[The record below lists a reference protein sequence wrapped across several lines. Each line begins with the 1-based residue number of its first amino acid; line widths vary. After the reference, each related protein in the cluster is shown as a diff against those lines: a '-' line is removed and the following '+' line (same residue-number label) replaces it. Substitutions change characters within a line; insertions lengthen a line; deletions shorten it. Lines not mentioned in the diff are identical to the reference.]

1 MSTRQLPET
10 VLQFGAGR
18 FLRAFVDRFIQQAND
33 SGQNVG
39 RVVVVQREVDGRADS
54 MQSQDGFT
62 VLVRGYEN
70 GELIERP
77 EKVASIS
84 RSIVA
89 ADDWREVL
97 RIAGTTELK
106 YIVS

>member
-1 MSTRQLPET
+1 MSLHSDLPET

-33 SGQNVG
+33 GGQRVG
-39 RVVVVQREVDGRADS
+39 RLVVVQRELDGRADS
-54 MQSQDGFT
+54 LQAGSDGFT

-77 EKVASIS
+77 EKVQSIS
-84 RSIVA
+84 
-89 ADDWREVL
+89 
-97 RIAGTTELK
+97 
-106 YIVS
+106 